1 MTMMANGD
9 VVADHDDYDDDDDPD
24 PDPDDD
30 DDDVDA
36 ALADVADVAGV
47 AGAPRE
53 TTAKLIFLSEPVAFR
68 RVYGLESYSRTSGRK
83 RTPPARPTEHED
95 D

>member
-1 MTMMANGD
+1 MMTMMANGD
-9 VVADHDDYDDDDDPD
+9 VVADHDDDDDPD
-24 PDPDDD
+24 PDPDD

-36 ALADVADVAGV
+36 ALADVADV

-68 RVYGLESYSRTSGRK
+68 RVYGLESYSRTSGGK